1 MVKSLT
7 ATNRKRQVFLSRKL
21 GNRLCL
27 LPDIRPFLLEKRC
40 LNPLRPL
47 RVRASSSQ
55 GGSRR
60 SELRRIRDLRPA
72 KRQRLAT
79 APHLGNA
86 KADEALRE
94 RKIGQFRTVPD
105 DLRARRDVQQIAA
118 REVDEQQAGA
128 RVVTQIAQRI
138 EEAIAAEFSAS

>member
-7 ATNRKRQVFLSRKL
+7 ATNGKRQVVLCRKL

-27 LPDIRPFLLEKRC
+27 LPDIRPFPVEKRC
-40 LNPLRPL
+40 LSPLRPL
-47 RVRASSSQ
+47 RVCASSSQ

-72 KRQRLAT
+72 KRQRPAT
-79 APHLGNA
+79 APRRGNA
-86 KADEALRE
+86 KGDGALRE

-118 REVDEQQAGA
+118 REDRLG
-128 RVVTQIAQRI
+128 
-138 EEAIAAEFSAS
+138 

>member
-7 ATNRKRQVFLSRKL
+7 ATNGKRQVVLCRKL

-27 LPDIRPFLLEKRC
+27 LPDIRPFPVEKRC
-40 LNPLRPL
+40 LNSLRPL

-94 RKIGQFRTVPD
+94 RKLGQCCTVPD
-105 DLRARRDVQQIAA
+105 DIRPRPAAQQIDP
-118 REVDEQQAGA
+118 R
-128 RVVTQIAQRI
+128 
-138 EEAIAAEFSAS
+138 